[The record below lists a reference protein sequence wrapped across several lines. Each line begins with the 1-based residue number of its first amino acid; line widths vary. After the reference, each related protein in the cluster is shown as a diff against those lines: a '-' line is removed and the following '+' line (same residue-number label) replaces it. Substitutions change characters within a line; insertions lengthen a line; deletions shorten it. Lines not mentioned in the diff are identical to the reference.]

1 MFETMPNLEG
11 LNIQP
16 KRTMPLESC
25 KSKKKLIQG
34 KYADDFFLNIQG
46 KYGTYKRRDI
56 IPPFLFGKKIGQP
69 N

>member
-34 KYADDFFLNIQG
+34 KYGDDISLNIQG
-46 KYGTYKRRDI
+46 KYGTYKKA
-56 IPPFLFGKKIGQP
+56 G
-69 N
+69 